1 MKGRG
6 IHSDVDESAGG
17 RAYRRHHAE
26 VHTMPG
32 LLQYAASAWDAA
44 QTVTAAEGGLH
55 EAGDGDVAG
64 DGE

>member
-1 MKGRG
+1 
-6 IHSDVDESAGG
+6 
-17 RAYRRHHAE
+17 
-26 VHTMPG
+26 MPG